1 MTYSEKKAQENS
13 DQFMKHVSHGGAF
26 INTNRAAGRES
37 VTSVKKRVEASKSVG
52 ILRFDGHT
60 CSGTCFRVGQNK
72 IMTALH
78 VIQIYLNASKLCES

>member
-1 MTYSEKKAQENS
+1 MKYSEKKAQENG

-37 VTSVKKRVEASKSVG
+37 VISVQKRVEASKSVG
-52 ILRFDGHT
+52 MLRFDGYT
-60 CSGTCFRVGQNK
+60 GTGTCFRVGQNK

-78 VIQIYLNASKLCES
+78 VIQMYLNESKLCES